1 MLPEGWKSEKLGDL
15 CTLNPKCPHIQSAS
29 LTSFI
34 SMDGVSNDAK
44 ISRVTLHHFK
54 KEKNGFSYF
63 QEHDI
68 LVAKITPCFENGK
81 GGYLDKLPTS
91 HGFGSTEFHVLRPSP
106 NADGKF
112 IYYITTSERFRTL
125 GEMNMQ
131 GSAGQKRVPKNFIE
145 RFSIATPPLP
155 EQKKIAAILSTW
167 DRAIEG
173 TEKLLANSQ
182 QQKKA
187 LMQQLL
193 TGKKRLPGFTG
204 AWKKK
209 TLSNFCQIKT
219 GKKDVNEGCENGKY
233 PFFTCAK
240 QHTFSNNYSY
250 ECEAILIA
258 GNGEVGKTHY
268 YNGKFEAYQ
277 RTYILSDFTNISVFF
292 LLHFI
297 EFFLPLDI
305 SKEKQHGAMPYI
317 KLGTLKD
324 FSVLTPPLPEQ
335 EVIAT
340 VLSTADEE
348 IAAIESDLSR
358 LRQEKKALMQQ
369 LLTGKR
375 RVKVD

>member
-1 MLPEGWKSEKLGDL
+1 MLPEGWKEVKLEEAVSFLDGKRKPLKSEDRLKIRGQYPYYGATGIIDYVNDYIFDD
-15 CTLNPKCPHIQSAS
+15 TLI
-29 LTSFI
+29 L
-34 SMDGVSNDAK
+34 MGEDGENI
-44 ISRVTLHHFK
+44 ISRNLPHVFII
-54 KEKNGFSYF
+54 S
-63 QEHDI
+63 
-68 LVAKITPCFENGK
+68 GK
-81 GGYLDKLPTS
+81 TWVNN
-91 HGFGSTEFHVLRPSP
+91 HAHVLK
-106 NADGKF
+106 AKKYCD
-112 IYYITTSERFRTL
+112 TRFLSSYLESLNYEKYNT
-125 GEMNMQ
+125 
-131 GSAGQKRVPKNFIE
+131 GSAQPKLNKAICE
-145 RFSIATPPLP
+145 NIRILLPPFP

-204 AWKKK
+204 EWKKK
-209 TLSNFCQIKT
+209 TLSNVCQIKT
-219 GKKDVNEGCENGKY
+219 GKKDVNEGCENGEY

-240 QHTFSNNYSY
+240 QHTFSENYSY
-250 ECEAILIA
+250 DCEAILIA

-324 FSVLTPPLPEQ
+324 FSVVTPPIPEQ
-335 EVIAT
+335 RAIAT
-340 VLSTADEE
+340 VLTTADEE
-348 IAAIESDLSR
+348 IASLESDLSR

-375 RVKVD
+375 RVTVD